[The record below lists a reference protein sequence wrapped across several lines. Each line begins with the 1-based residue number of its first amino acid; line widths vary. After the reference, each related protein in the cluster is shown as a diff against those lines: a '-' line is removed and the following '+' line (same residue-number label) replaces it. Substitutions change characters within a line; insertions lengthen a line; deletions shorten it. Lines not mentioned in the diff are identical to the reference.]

1 MNALLSLRL
10 LAPLGLLAAIS
21 LPLII
26 LIYMRRQQPIP
37 RAIPSLRFWNP
48 ALGQERDRSRLRRP
62 PLSLLLLLEL
72 LIAALLTFA
81 LTQPAAEKA
90 LGAFGARS
98 TPLHQIVLLDGST
111 SMLATDGTSNQ
122 TRFDLGRAKA
132 QKIVD
137 SWHPGD
143 VITIVVFGST
153 TRTLSVSDAQQ
164 QRDVARQLSS
174 MPTPGGLGGLN
185 AVLDLA
191 RNLRLP
197 DRDNRITLITDGG
210 LSADPTVVG
219 QVGMPITLDEVGT
232 PLDNLAVTQ
241 ISAQAVSGQND
252 TYQVTA
258 GITNYS
264 ADAVAVPYT
273 VLADGVDV
281 ADQQVTVQPGQT
293 QPVTLRLPA
302 GTSQALIS
310 TRRLDGLLEDNR
322 ATIILH
328 QDARLSLAILLVT
341 DNPDKLQRALAVL
354 PGARVDTVPSATAG
368 IKQMAAGYDLVVY
381 DGITP
386 SSADL
391 PAVPMIFVQPQPVA
405 NLFAV
410 TGAMPQPQITRV
422 HAGDPLLADLDV
434 EGLTFGQTSA
444 YQLPAGATEII
455 GGTSGNVTG
464 PLLWRGTVNGQ
475 PSFTIAFSIADSNIG
490 QRVVFPVLV
499 ARMVDELVQSPLPSA
514 VSIGEPIVLH
524 PPASAAEVRISSPSG
539 RNTTI
544 STSGENQGDAVTFA
558 GTSEV
563 GIYSLTETR
572 GNGEALARGQF
583 AVNAGNPVESN
594 LQPNAQLP
602 ALLRTSG
609 ASATQHSSGTTS
621 GLVGYWPLI
630 AAIALGLLAV
640 EWIVAVARLPRW
652 SRVAPERAEG
662 GSP

>member
-10 LAPLGLLAAIS
+10 LAPLGLLAAIT
-21 LPLII
+21 LPLIV
-26 LIYMRRQQPIP
+26 LLYMRRQQPIP

-72 LIAALLTFA
+72 LIAALLTLA
-81 LTQPAAEKA
+81 LAQPAAEHA

-98 TPLHQIVLLDGST
+98 APLHQIVLLDGST
-111 SMLATDGTSNQ
+111 SMLATDGASSR

-132 QKIVD
+132 LNIVD
-137 SWHPGD
+137 DWQPGD
-143 VITIVVFGST
+143 VVTIVVFGGA

-164 QRDVARQLSS
+164 QRDVAHQLAT
-174 MPTPGGLGGLN
+174 MQTPGGLGDLN

-210 LSADPTVVG
+210 LSADPAVVN
-219 QVGMPITLDEVGT
+219 QVGMPITLDEIGS
-232 PLDNLAVTQ
+232 PLDNLAITQ
-241 ISAQAVSGQND
+241 ISAQAVSGTKD

-264 ADAVAVPYT
+264 SDAVAVPYT
-273 VLADGVDV
+273 VLADSADV

-293 QPVTLRLPA
+293 QTVTVKLPA
-302 GTSQALIS
+302 GTSQASIS

-341 DNPDKLQRALAVL
+341 DNPDKLQRALTVL
-354 PGARVDTVPSATAG
+354 PGARVDTVPSTTAG
-368 IKQMAAGYDLVVY
+368 IKQMATSYDLVIY
-381 DGITP
+381 DGATP
-386 SSADL
+386 SPDDL
-391 PAVPMIFVQPQPVA
+391 PAVPMIFVQPQPVPGI
-405 NLFAV
+405 FAV

-455 GGTSGNVTG
+455 GGSSGNVSG

-475 PSFTIAFSIADSNIG
+475 PSFTLAFSIADSNIS

-514 VSIGEPIVLH
+514 VSIGQPVVLH
-524 PPASAAEVRISSPSG
+524 PAAAAANVNISAPSG
-539 RNTTI
+539 RATTI
-544 STSGENQGDAVTFA
+544 STTGANQGNAVTFA

-563 GIYSLTETR
+563 GVYSLTESR
-572 GNGEALARGQF
+572 RNGEALAHGQF
-583 AVNAGNPVESN
+583 AVNAGNQVESN
-594 LQPNAQLP
+594 LQPNPQLP
-602 ALLRTSG
+602 ALLR
-609 ASATQHSSGTTS
+609 SSGTS
-621 GLVGYWPLI
+621 GTEQSSGTASNLVGFWPLI
-630 AAIALGLLAV
+630 AVIALGLLVA
-640 EWIVAVARLPRW
+640 EWIVATTRLPRW
-652 SRVAPERAEG
+652 NRAAPADAEG